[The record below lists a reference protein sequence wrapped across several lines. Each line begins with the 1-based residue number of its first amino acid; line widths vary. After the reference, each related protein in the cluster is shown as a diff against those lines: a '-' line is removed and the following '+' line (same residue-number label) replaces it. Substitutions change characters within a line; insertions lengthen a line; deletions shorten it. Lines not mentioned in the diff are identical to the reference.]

1 MIDHFVLP
9 SVAELRH
16 TGPLG
21 LTEYTDKLDFC
32 KEFCTQVAADA
43 SVSDSR
49 EFRGLIFSIY

>member
-1 MIDHFVLP
+1 MSRLCVFC
-9 SVAELRH
+9 AELRH

-43 SVSDSR
+43 SVADSR